1 MVSSVPLMKWHDE
14 DSAASAGY
22 DQDRAAWPQTYIH
35 HVDHLGS
42 VTVALFRP
50 SSQDTGRPGMAPD
63 KLKKA
68 DEGQRQGRVGWPPAL
83 PIPPE
88 WPPGVPAA

>member
-1 MVSSVPLMKWHDE
+1 MVGVGERDGAEWVRVVSSVPLMKWHDE

-50 SSQDTGRPGMAPD
+50 SSQDT
-63 KLKKA
+63 
-68 DEGQRQGRVGWPPAL
+68 
-83 PIPPE
+83 
-88 WPPGVPAA
+88 